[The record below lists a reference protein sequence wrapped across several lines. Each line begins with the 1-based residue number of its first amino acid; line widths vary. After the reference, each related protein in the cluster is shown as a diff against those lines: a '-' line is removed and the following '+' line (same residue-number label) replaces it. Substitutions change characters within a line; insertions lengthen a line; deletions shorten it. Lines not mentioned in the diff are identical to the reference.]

1 MSIRLQSIVNKTL
14 RQFGLQIKK
23 SEKDIFNLDLYNEI
37 YPKESRESK
46 RFYNVGAG
54 SFSHPYWT
62 NVDYLSDWYKSNKKL
77 IIKGIHH
84 DLFSLTPFPIDDDTA
99 EIVYSSHAIEHI
111 KDEHA
116 QFFFNEAFRFLKID
130 GLLRITCPDIDLH
143 YAAMNRND
151 FDFYYWKNWYRRE
164 KDYKRIVLNMPL
176 DKASIEQLFVQRFAT
191 AFSTLHAD
199 GAEERIN
206 DDELRRVFS
215 ELKYE
220 DALDFCCNKC
230 PIEIQQKYPGNHTN
244 WWNRSKTIR
253 MLEIAGF
260 KDIYVSGY
268 GQSQSPVLRNTTL
281 FDSTHPK
288 ISLYIETRK

>member
-1 MSIRLQSIVNKTL
+1 
-14 RQFGLQIKK
+14 
-23 SEKDIFNLDLYNEI
+23 
-37 YPKESRESK
+37 
-46 RFYNVGAG
+46 
-54 SFSHPYWT
+54 
-62 NVDYLSDWYKSNKKL
+62 
-77 IIKGIHH
+77 
-84 DLFSLTPFPIDDDTA
+84 
-99 EIVYSSHAIEHI
+99 
-111 KDEHA
+111 
-116 QFFFNEAFRFLKID
+116 
-130 GLLRITCPDIDLH
+130 
-143 YAAMNRND
+143 
-151 FDFYYWKNWYRRE
+151 
-164 KDYKRIVLNMPL
+164 MPL
-176 DKASIEQLFVQRFAT
+176 GKASIEQLFVQRFAT

-268 GQSQSPVLRNTTL
+268 GQSQSPVLRKTTL